1 MTTTDA
7 PVEQLG
13 LFDAPIVQPPMI
25 RGATLA
31 ERFEAFHRLNPHVYA
46 AIERQ
51 ALRLVA
57 QGERRI
63 GVKAIAE
70 DLRRGRLAT
79 TGDDWRINNSWPAF
93 YARMLIAKHPQL
105 DGIIEMRRSLADAAV
120 G

>member
-1 MTTTDA
+1 MTTTDT

-31 ERFEAFHRLNPHVYA
+31 ERFEAFHRLNPHVFA

-51 ALRLVA
+51 ALRLAA
-57 QGERRI
+57 QGEKRI
-63 GVKAIAE
+63 GVKAITE
-70 DLRRGRLAT
+70 DLRRGRIAT

-93 YARMLIAKHPQL
+93 YARLLVKRHPGL
-105 DGIIEMRRSLADAAV
+105 EGVIEMRRAVADEVPA
-120 G
+120 

>member
-57 QGERRI
+57 QGQKRI

-70 DLRRGRLAT
+70 DLRRGRVAT

-93 YARMLIAKHPQL
+93 YARMLVKRYPGLAN
-105 DGIIEMRRSLADAAV
+105 IIEMRQSVADAAV